1 MQGKDET
8 EASWTV
14 TLRPNRSLS
23 REGLA
28 AIIAIVAGLNLVA
41 GLFFWVL
48 GAWPI
53 IGFMGLDVA
62 LVWWALRRN
71 WSEAE
76 SFEQISIAGDKVTL
90 LHKPWRGKATSQHF
104 NRRWLRVELEL
115 DEARELV
122 GRLFLA
128 YRGRR
133 QEIGA
138 FLGAED
144 RRSLAQAL
152 RRAIAK

>member
-1 MQGKDET
+1 MDRHAAAK
-8 EASWTV
+8 
-14 TLRPNRSLS
+14 P
-23 REGLA
+23 LA
-28 AIIAIVAGLNLVA
+28 FARGTGGDHQHRGRAQPG
-41 GLFFWVL
+41 GR
-48 GAWPI
+48 
-53 IGFMGLDVA
+53 
-62 LVWWALRRN
+62 ALRRN

-90 LHKPWRGKATSQHF
+90 LHKPWRGKPTSQHF
-104 NRRWLRVELEL
+104 NRRWLRVDLEL
-115 DEARELV
+115 DEARDLT

-128 YRGRR
+128 YRGQR

-152 RRAIAK
+152 RRAIRST